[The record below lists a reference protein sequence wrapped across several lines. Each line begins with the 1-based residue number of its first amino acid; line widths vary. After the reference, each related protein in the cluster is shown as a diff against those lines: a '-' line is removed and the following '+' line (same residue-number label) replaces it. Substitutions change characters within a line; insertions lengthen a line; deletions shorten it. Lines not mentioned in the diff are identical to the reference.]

1 MGLRRRTNGWDA
13 ASVVFAE
20 VECVEFDEVAG
31 LGVTAESGSAYTRS
45 GSIAATGAVRR
56 PCAKRPIPGQ
66 TLTTRNPEIAPT
78 AMAPAILA
86 RLSRMGEK

>member
-1 MGLRRRTNGWDA
+1 MAGML

-45 GSIAATGAVRR
+45 GSIAATGTV
-56 PCAKRPIPGQ
+56 
-66 TLTTRNPEIAPT
+66 RNP
-78 AMAPAILA
+78 A
-86 RLSRMGEK
+86 RKGRFRAKL